1 MAKPSWIEKREPNHK
16 SPMFD
21 ALFKLLPS
29 FRSQM
34 VAFIALMLV
43 ITTLVIFLIN
53 RSQERRTTQVVEE
66 YIQSIPQAI
75 DITYQSLL
83 TGDYLYNVV
92 NQEEPGSLR
101 IDSESVIRHIFI
113 VKENGEVLDSTD
125 QRDIK
130 QQFDAIYKNLA
141 PFKIGDLKPDQNSA
155 RASETRTLTF
165 TTETD
170 KGVRKIIIVISMTRL
185 NRVKEAGDRVRLG
198 VFAGLGM
205 LLIVAIAIFSKR
217 LTRPITELSLAARNV
232 AAGNLNFAVP
242 VSGPGEMRVLAN
254 TFNEMLAGLRQ
265 RADLEEQLERAER
278 SVMVGRLASGIA
290 HEIRN
295 PLNFIN
301 LSIDHLQAAFAPKEE
316 ASRSS
321 YSHILTTIKDEL
333 ARLNRLVS
341 DFLSYGRPAKLK
353 LKELDARTLVEE
365 VRDLVQAKADE
376 QGVRIFIESP
386 NGIPGSV
393 QTRINADPE
402 QIKTCFSN
410 LMINAVQAMTGGGE
424 LHVSMHPN
432 DAFLEIQ
439 FVDTGSGILP
449 ENLSQIFEPY
459 FSTKETGIG
468 LGLPLTKKI
477 IEEHGGQIGVT
488 SAVGSG
494 TTFTVRLQRE
504 PVIAPELVQ

>member
-1 MAKPSWIEKREPNHK
+1 
-16 SPMFD
+16 MFD

-29 FRSQM
+29 FRSQL
-34 VAFIALMLV
+34 VAFIALMLL

-75 DITYQSLL
+75 EITYQSLL
-83 TGDYLYNVV
+83 QGAYLYNLV
-92 NQEEPGSLR
+92 NQDEPGALR

-113 VKENGEVLDSTD
+113 VEENGNVLDSTD
-125 QRDIK
+125 QKDVNQR
-130 QQFDAIYKNLA
+130 FDSIYENLPA
-141 PFKIGDLKPDQNSA
+141 FQMGDLRRGDHSA
-155 RASETRTLTF
+155 KAGESRTLTF
-165 TTETD
+165 ATETN
-170 KGVRKIIIVISMTRL
+170 KGVRKIFIVISMTRL

-217 LTRPITELSLAARNV
+217 LTRPITELSLAARHV
-232 AAGNLNFAVP
+232 AAGKLDFAVP
-242 VSGPGEMRVLAN
+242 VSGPGEIRVLSN
-254 TFNEMLAGLRQ
+254 TFNEMLVGLRQ

-301 LSIDHLQAAFAPKEE
+301 LSIDHLRVAFAPKEN
-316 ASRSS
+316 ASRTS

-353 LKELDARTLVEE
+353 LKELNARTLIEE

-376 QGVRIFIESP
+376 QGVRIIIESP
-386 NGIPGSV
+386 NGASGPV

-424 LHVSMHPN
+424 LHVSLHPG
-432 DAFLEIQ
+432 DAYLEIR
-439 FVDTGSGILP
+439 FADTGSGILP

-477 IEEHGGQIGVT
+477 IEEHGGQIGVS

-504 PVIAPELVQ
+504 PVITPEHVF